1 MNTRGAVAVNR
12 RIMPKLGPEAYKS
25 YSWRQPLETHF
36 RRVSCADVQC
46 GDYRNGWVTVVDTA
60 TELGRRQYDYLSH
73 DRTRTYQMEKSGTS
87 LVSFTYPPGS
97 QPFDSSRHE
106 HHKPIG
112 YDPIMLVAGGDF
124 RGNPRGTQP
133 VVMRP
138 ADFVDDF
145 AHHLDRLAKAQR

>member
-1 MNTRGAVAVNR
+1 MNMRGAAVLNR
-12 RIMPKLGPEAYKS
+12 PVPKLGAQCYKS

-46 GDYRNGWVTVVDTA
+46 ADYRKGWVTLVDTA
-60 TELGRRQYDYLSH
+60 TELGQRQFDYL
-73 DRTRTYQMEKSGTS
+73 TRDASRSPHMEKTGTS

-124 RGNPRGTQP
+124 RGNPRGGRP
-133 VVMRP
+133 RIMRP
-138 ADFVDDF
+138 ADWICDF
-145 AHHLDRLAKAQR
+145 ATHQDTLARAQR